1 MAAQQPTRHA
11 LSLTAAEAE
20 SADTMRSQLI
30 ALAQALEKSE
40 TSRADAIEKLERE
53 RKDNADSLRRI
64 TESVKRFYTQLK
76 HGD

>member
-1 MAAQQPTRHA
+1 MSRTSA
-11 LSLTAAEAE
+11 AAEAE
-20 SADTMRSQLI
+20 SVDTMRAQLI

-40 TSRADAIEKLERE
+40 SNRADAIEKLEKE

-76 HGD
+76 HSD